1 MICIETGDKQAGTRC
16 LLIAVQLIR
25 NLERKDI
32 LTGCILCSA
41 SRMVV
46 SQTEEVL
53 ALTFADFLLKV
64 FWPSWQPCP
73 AN

>member
-32 LTGCILCSA
+32 LTGCILCSKT
-41 SRMVV
+41 V
-46 SQTEEVL
+46 
-53 ALTFADFLLKV
+53 ADGCI
-64 FWPSWQPCP
+64 S
-73 AN
+73 N